1 MHVHVSIWHVKE
13 NLKKKHPRVL
23 HVMLSAGINLISR
36 DSVLPLQRLLIN
48 TAIWPA
54 LISLT
59 VNYLNTKFGD
69 LGKI

>member
-1 MHVHVSIWHVKE
+1 MHVSIWHVKE
-13 NLKKKHPRVL
+13 NLKKNHPRVL
-23 HVMLSAGINLISR
+23 HVMLSTGFNLISR
-36 DSVLPLQRLLIN
+36 DSVLTLQRLLIN